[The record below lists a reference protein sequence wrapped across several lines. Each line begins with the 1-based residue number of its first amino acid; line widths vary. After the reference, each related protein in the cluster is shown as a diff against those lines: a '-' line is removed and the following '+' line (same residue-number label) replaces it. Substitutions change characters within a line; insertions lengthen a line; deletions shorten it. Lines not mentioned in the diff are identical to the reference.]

1 MSLFL
6 GPIHY
11 WLYNKIRWFEAIEK
25 DIAKW
30 AEEKGLPI
38 SQWNEE
44 IYIKFGEPTEDKPLE
59 EMIDAC
65 NIHGWLQQR
74 ITNAELRQAA
84 LVTKIINVDP
94 ELRQDLMTVFKNQGA
109 SAAKEYEKDA
119 TTPEAA
125 YNALNDFL
133 LEGMPCDRVN
143 EIVNQDNEECQWETT
158 ICLHTPYWEQVGGDV
173 KNFYDLREVWI
184 SSFVTTVNPVLQYEK
199 LSSNR
204 QRIAVK

>member
-1 MSLFL
+1 
-6 GPIHY
+6 
-11 WLYNKIRWFEAIEK
+11 
-25 DIAKW
+25 
-30 AEEKGLPI
+30 
-38 SQWNEE
+38 
-44 IYIKFGEPTEDKPLE
+44 
-59 EMIDAC
+59 
-65 NIHGWLQQR
+65 
-74 ITNAELRQAA
+74 
-84 LVTKIINVDP
+84 
-94 ELRQDLMTVFKNQGA
+94 
-109 SAAKEYEKDA
+109 
-119 TTPEAA
+119 EAA

-184 SSFVTTVNPVLQYEK
+184 SSFVTTVNPVLKYEK